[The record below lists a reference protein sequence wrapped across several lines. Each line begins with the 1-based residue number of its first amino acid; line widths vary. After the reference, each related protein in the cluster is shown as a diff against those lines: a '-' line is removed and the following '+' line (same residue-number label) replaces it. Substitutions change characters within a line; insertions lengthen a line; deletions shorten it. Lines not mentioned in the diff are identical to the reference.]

1 MDKFDTLSHLG
12 CSVRVDHERAARTA
26 CPEVVFAESKSLD
39 QIVTAVQCLIEKTGF
54 AAVSRCPGDM
64 VTLLEEKFG
73 QCATKS
79 PAGRTLLLGT
89 RPEKNG
95 GGKIGIISAGTSDI
109 EVAEEARIVCEA
121 CGCEVSTAYDV
132 GVAGIH
138 RLTEPLRA
146 MAGNSSCSVIIV
158 AAGMDGALPSV
169 VAGLVDVP
177 VIGIPTSVGYGYGG
191 AGTGALMAMLQ
202 SCAPGLAVV
211 NIDNG
216 VGAAAVAAKMIV
228 SAASTLSKNNA

>member
-1 MDKFDTLSHLG
+1 MDKFETLSNLSQ
-12 CSVRVDHERAARTA
+12 CCAVRVDHERAARTA
-26 CPEVVFAESKSLD
+26 CPEVVFAESKSIN
-39 QIVTAVQCLIEKTGF
+39 QIISAVECLIEKTGF
-54 AAVSRCPGDM
+54 AVVSRCPGDF
-64 VTLLEEKFG
+64 VSLIEEKFG
-73 QCATKS
+73 QCAVRS
-79 PAGRTLLLGT
+79 PAGRTLLFGSK
-89 RPEKNG
+89 PEKNG

-121 CGCEVSTAYDV
+121 CCCEVITAYDV

-138 RLTEPLRA
+138 RLAGPLRE
-146 MAGNSSCSVIIV
+146 MAENSSCSAIIV

-169 VAGLVDVP
+169 VAGLVDIP

-191 AGTGALMAMLQ
+191 GGTGALMAMLQ

-216 VGAAAVAAKMIV
+216 VGAAAVAAKII
-228 SAASTLSKNNA
+228 AASTPGSRA